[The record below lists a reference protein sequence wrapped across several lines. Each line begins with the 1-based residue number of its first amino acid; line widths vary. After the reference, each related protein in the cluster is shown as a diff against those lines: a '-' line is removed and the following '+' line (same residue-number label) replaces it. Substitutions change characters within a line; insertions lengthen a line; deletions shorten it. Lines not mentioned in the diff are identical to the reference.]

1 MHKIGGT
8 FLQVTICVDF
18 DGTCVT
24 NEYPEIGKDLP
35 NCAEVLK
42 KLNEK
47 KARIILLTQRD
58 GKKLADAVEWF
69 KKNNIDLYGIN
80 DNPSQSSWS
89 KSRKV
94 YADLYIDDRNL
105 GCPLTLHKSLSDK
118 VFVDWKKVEKM
129 LKEMRVL

>member
-1 MHKIGGT
+1 MN
-8 FLQVTICVDF
+8 VVICVDF

-24 NEYPEIGKDLP
+24 NEYPEIGKDVP
-35 NCAEVLK
+35 NCIEVLK

-47 KARIILLTQRD
+47 KVNIILLTQRD
-58 GKKLADAVEWF
+58 GKKLTDAVEWF
-69 KKNNIDLYGIN
+69 KKNDIKLYGIN

-105 GCPLTLHKSLSDK
+105 GCPITLHRSLSDK
-118 VFVDWKKVEKM
+118 VFVDWKKVEKI

>member
-1 MHKIGGT
+1 MN
-8 FLQVTICVDF
+8 VTICVDF

-24 NEYPEIGKDLP
+24 NEYPEIGKDVP
-35 NCAEVLK
+35 NCIEVLK

-47 KARIILLTQRD
+47 KVNIILLTQRD
-58 GKKLADAVEWF
+58 GKKLTDAVEWF
-69 KKNNIDLYGIN
+69 KKNDIKLYGIN

-105 GCPLTLHKSLSDK
+105 GCPITLHRSLSDK

>member
-1 MHKIGGT
+1 MAN
-8 FLQVTICVDF
+8 VSICIDF

-24 NEYPEIGKDLP
+24 NEYPEIGKDVP
-35 NCAEVLK
+35 GCIDILK

-47 KARIILLTQRD
+47 KVNIILLTQRD
-58 GKKLADAVEWF
+58 GKKLADAIEWF
-69 KKNNIDLYGIN
+69 KKNDIKLYGIN

-105 GCPLTLHKSLSDK
+105 GCPLALHKSLSDK

>member
-1 MHKIGGT
+1 MN
-8 FLQVTICVDF
+8 VVICVDF

-24 NEYPEIGKDLP
+24 NEYPEIGKDVP
-35 NCAEVLK
+35 NCVEVLK

-47 KARIILLTQRD
+47 KVNIILLTQRD
-58 GKKLADAVEWF
+58 GKKLTDAVEWF
-69 KKNNIDLYGIN
+69 KKNDIKLYGIN

>member
-1 MHKIGGT
+1 MN
-8 FLQVTICVDF
+8 VVICVDF

-24 NEYPEIGKDLP
+24 NEYPEIGKDVP
-35 NCAEVLK
+35 NCIEVLK

-47 KARIILLTQRD
+47 KVNIILLTQRD
-58 GKKLADAVEWF
+58 GKKLTDAVEWF
-69 KKNNIDLYGIN
+69 KKNDIKLYGIN

-105 GCPLTLHKSLSDK
+105 GCPITLHRSLSDK
-118 VFVDWKKVEKM
+118 VFVDWKKVEKI
-129 LKEMRVL
+129 LKEMRAL

>member
-1 MHKIGGT
+1 MN
-8 FLQVTICVDF
+8 VVICVDF

-24 NEYPEIGKDLP
+24 NEYPEIGKDVP
-35 NCAEVLK
+35 NCIEVLK

-47 KARIILLTQRD
+47 KVNIILLTQRD
-58 GKKLADAVEWF
+58 GKKLTDAVEWF
-69 KKNNIDLYGIN
+69 KKNDIKLYGIN
-80 DNPSQSSWS
+80 DNPSQNSWS

-105 GCPLTLHKSLSDK
+105 GCPITLHRSLSDK
-118 VFVDWKKVEKM
+118 VFVDWKKVEKI

>member
-1 MHKIGGT
+1 MN
-8 FLQVTICVDF
+8 VVICVDF

-24 NEYPEIGKDLP
+24 NEYPEIGKDVP
-35 NCAEVLK
+35 NCIEVLK

-47 KARIILLTQRD
+47 KVNIILLTQRD
-58 GKKLADAVEWF
+58 GKKLTDAVEWF
-69 KKNNIDLYGIN
+69 KKNDIKLYGIN
-80 DNPSQSSWS
+80 DNPSQSSWN

-105 GCPLTLHKSLSDK
+105 GCPITLHRSLSDK
-118 VFVDWKKVEKM
+118 VFVDWKKVEKI

>member
-1 MHKIGGT
+1 
-8 FLQVTICVDF
+8 LNVVICVDF

-24 NEYPEIGKDLP
+24 NEYPEIGKDVP
-35 NCAEVLK
+35 NCIEVLK

-47 KARIILLTQRD
+47 KVNIILLTQRD
-58 GKKLADAVEWF
+58 GKKLTDAVEWF
-69 KKNNIDLYGIN
+69 KKNDIKLYGIN

-105 GCPLTLHKSLSDK
+105 GCPITLHRSLSDK
-118 VFVDWKKVEKM
+118 VFVDWKKVEKI

>member
-1 MHKIGGT
+1 MN
-8 FLQVTICVDF
+8 VVICVDF

-24 NEYPEIGKDLP
+24 NEYPEIGKDVP
-35 NCAEVLK
+35 NCVEVLK

-47 KARIILLTQRD
+47 KVNIILLTQRD
-58 GKKLADAVEWF
+58 GKKLTDAVEWF
-69 KKNNIDLYGIN
+69 KKNDIKLYGIN

-105 GCPLTLHKSLSDK
+105 GCPITLHRSLSDK

>member
-1 MHKIGGT
+1 MN
-8 FLQVTICVDF
+8 VVICVDF

-24 NEYPEIGKDLP
+24 NEYPEIGKDVP
-35 NCAEVLK
+35 NCIEVLK

-47 KARIILLTQRD
+47 KVNIILLTQRD
-58 GKKLADAVEWF
+58 GKKLTDAVEWF
-69 KKNNIDLYGIN
+69 KKNDIKLYGIN

-105 GCPLTLHKSLSDK
+105 GCPITLHRSLSDK

>member
-1 MHKIGGT
+1 MAN
-8 FLQVTICVDF
+8 VSICIDF

-24 NEYPEIGKDLP
+24 NEYPEIGKDVP
-35 NCAEVLK
+35 GCIDVLK

-47 KARIILLTQRD
+47 KINIILLTQRD
-58 GKKLADAVEWF
+58 GKKLADAIEWF
-69 KKNNIDLYGIN
+69 KKNDIKLYGIN
-80 DNPSQSSWS
+80 DNPSQGSWS

-94 YADLYIDDRNL
+94 YADIYIDDRNL
-105 GCPLTLHKSLSDK
+105 GCPLVLHKSLSDK

>member
-1 MHKIGGT
+1 MN
-8 FLQVTICVDF
+8 VTICVDF

-24 NEYPEIGKDLP
+24 NEYPNVGKDLP
-35 NCAEVLK
+35 NCVEVLK

-47 KARIILLTQRD
+47 KVNIILLTQRD
-58 GKKLADAVEWF
+58 GKKLTDAIEWF
-69 KKNNIDLYGIN
+69 KKNDIKLYGIN

-105 GCPLTLHKSLSDK
+105 GCPLTLHRSLSDEA
-118 VFVDWKKVEKM
+118 FVDWKKVEKM

>member
-1 MHKIGGT
+1 LEVSI
-8 FLQVTICVDF
+8 LNVVICVDF

-24 NEYPEIGKDLP
+24 NEYPEIGKDVP
-35 NCAEVLK
+35 NCIEVLK

-47 KARIILLTQRD
+47 KVNIILLTQRD
-58 GKKLADAVEWF
+58 GKKLTDAVEWF
-69 KKNNIDLYGIN
+69 KKNDIKLYGIN

-105 GCPLTLHKSLSDK
+105 GCPITLHRSLSDK
-118 VFVDWKKVEKM
+118 VFVDWKKVEKI